1 MSTLLLNYLGGKF
14 QPAVAGATREYL
26 NPADNSVIGQVT
38 ESSAEDAVMAIDGAR
53 RAFDEGAWPTTP
65 SAERA
70 SKLFEL
76 ADLIEKNA
84 DEFARRDTLNNG
96 KPLREAKFDAADA
109 ASCFR
114 YFAGLATK
122 PHGESIDLPD
132 PNMIC
137 QTIREP
143 VGVCGQIIP
152 WNYPLLMAA
161 WKLAPGLAAGNCCL
175 LKPSE
180 LTPWS
185 VSLLFE
191 IIDGVGFPEGSVQLL
206 YGAGDPV
213 GSALAASGKVDKI
226 AFTGGTTTGRKI
238 MMAATGNL
246 KRVSLELG
254 GKSPLIVFDDI
265 DQDVALDFALF
276 GIYAGQGEVCNAGSR
291 ILVQK
296 SVFDEFVAKF
306 AEAAAKI
313 VVGAGSDETSEMG
326 PLITKAHQKKVLDFI
341 ASGQAEG
348 AKLLVGGEAY
358 SDARSIGNFVQPTAF
373 VGAPLGS
380 RIVREEIFG
389 PVAVLIPFEDE
400 EEAVRLANDTPYGL
414 SGAVF
419 TSDGGRAQRVIRRIR
434 AGVTWIN
441 AFHFTFNEAPWG
453 GYKQSGFGRELGTHG
468 YDAYTEVK
476 QITTNLRPARLG
488 WYSKV

>member
-1 MSTLLLNYLGGKF
+1 
-14 QPAVAGATREYL
+14 
-26 NPADNSVIGQVT
+26 
-38 ESSAEDAVMAIDGAR
+38 
-53 RAFDEGAWPTTP
+53 
-65 SAERA
+65 
-70 SKLFEL
+70 
-76 ADLIEKNA
+76 
-84 DEFARRDTLNNG
+84 
-96 KPLREAKFDAADA
+96 
-109 ASCFR
+109 
-114 YFAGLATK
+114 
-122 PHGESIDLPD
+122 
-132 PNMIC
+132 
-137 QTIREP
+137 
-143 VGVCGQIIP
+143 
-152 WNYPLLMAA
+152 
-161 WKLAPGLAAGNCCL
+161 
-175 LKPSE
+175 
-180 LTPWS
+180 
-185 VSLLFE
+185 
-191 IIDGVGFPEGSVQLL
+191 
-206 YGAGDPV
+206 
-213 GSALAASGKVDKI
+213 
-226 AFTGGTTTGRKI
+226 

-296 SVFDEFVAKF
+296 SVFEEFSDRF

-313 VVGAGSDETSEMG
+313 IVGPGSDETSEMG
-326 PLITKAHQKKVLDFI
+326 PLISRSHQQKVLDFI

-348 AKLLVGGEAY
+348 AGLLVGGGKY
-358 SDARSIGNFVQPTAF
+358 SDARSAGNFVQPTAF
-373 VGAPLGS
+373 VDAPAGS

-400 EEAVRLANDTPYGL
+400 EDAVRIANDTPYGL

-476 QITTNLRPARLG
+476 QITTNLRPGRLG
-488 WYSKV
+488 WFSKV

>member
-1 MSTLLLNYLGGKF
+1 MSAPLPNYLDGTF
-14 QPAVAGATREYL
+14 QPAVAGTTRDFL
-26 NPADNSVIGQVT
+26 NPADNSVLGQAA
-38 ESSAEDAVMAIDGAR
+38 ESSHADASMAIDAAR

-65 SAERA
+65 AAERA
-70 SKLFEL
+70 SKLFQL
-76 ADLIEKNA
+76 ADLIDKNA
-84 DEFARRDTLNNG
+84 EEFARRDTLNNG
-96 KPLREAKFDAADA
+96 KPLREARFDAADA
-109 ASCFR
+109 AACFR

-180 LTPWS
+180 HTPWS
-185 VSLLFE
+185 VALLFE
-191 IIDGVGFPEGSVQLL
+191 LIDGIGFPPGSVQLL

-213 GSALAASGKVDKI
+213 GSALAASEKVDKI
-226 AFTGGTTTGRKI
+226 AFTGGTVTGRKI

-254 GKSPLIVFDDI
+254 GKSPLIVFEDI
-265 DQDVALDFALF
+265 DRDVALEFALF

-296 SVFDEFVAKF
+296 SVFEEFAARF

-313 VVGAGSDETSEMG
+313 VVGAGCDETSEMG
-326 PLITKAHQKKVLDFI
+326 PLITKAHQQKVLDLI
-341 ASGQAEG
+341 GSGRDEG
-348 AKLLVGGEAY
+348 AKLLVGGGTY
-358 SDARSIGNFVQPTAF
+358 SDDRRAGNFVQPTAF
-373 VGAPLGS
+373 VDAPPGS

-400 EEAVRLANDTPYGL
+400 EDAVRLANDTPYGL
-414 SGAVF
+414 AGAVF

-476 QITTNLRPARLG
+476 QITTNLRPTRLG
-488 WYSKV
+488 WYSNI